1 MPESCRR
8 FLPQTSALQYTSPR
22 GQRPSLKSTGALSHG
37 ELKMESDLSRQRA
50 RRHIVR
56 PAEGRKE
63 VIQRQFV
70 GHVDSGERKTPFV
83 TFAFEHVVVAHRNI
97 KQVARRDARRIV
109 VGVLRPGGRYLH
121 QIRTILRRST

>member
-1 MPESCRR
+1 MGHGSCHRAR
-8 FLPQTSALQYTSPR
+8 AVDAQVILGKWLRKRSFTQRVSVGHRQAMR
-22 GQRPSLKSTGALSHG
+22 GPSLKSTGALSHG

-83 TFAFEHVVVAHRNI
+83 TFAF
-97 KQVARRDARRIV
+97 
-109 VGVLRPGGRYLH
+109 
-121 QIRTILRRST
+121 